1 MDEFKRMLRQLLT
14 VRKLTGRI
22 RYSRQKMIISDLQM
36 QALDINDE
44 AEVKACEEA
53 VQTTRD
59 LMGSGAYML
68 RDLESYLN
76 SSL

>member
-1 MDEFKRMLRQLLT
+1 MDEFKRMLKKLLEI
-14 VRKLTGRI
+14 RKLTGRI
-22 RYSRQKMIISDLQM
+22 RYSRQKMIFSDLQM
-36 QALDINDE
+36 HALEITDESDI
-44 AEVKACEEA
+44 KSCEEA

-59 LMGSGAYML
+59 LMGNGAYML

>member
-1 MDEFKRMLRQLLT
+1 MDEFKRMLKKLLEI
-14 VRKLTGRI
+14 RKLTGRI

-36 QALDINDE
+36 HALEINDE

-59 LMGSGAYML
+59 LMGSGSYML

-76 SSL
+76 STL